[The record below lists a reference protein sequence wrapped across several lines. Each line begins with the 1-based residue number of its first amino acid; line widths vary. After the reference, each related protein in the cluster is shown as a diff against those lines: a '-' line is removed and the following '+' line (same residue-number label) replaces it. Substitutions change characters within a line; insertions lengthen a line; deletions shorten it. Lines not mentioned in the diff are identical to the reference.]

1 MASKRKYFVGQA
13 QNARTYTT
21 FLENKSCPIHR
32 WYFYPEGFSGSFV
45 KECIDKFE
53 LKPGE
58 TILDPF
64 VGSGTTLVAAKQ
76 SGIDSI
82 GIDISPLM
90 CFVSRVKTNWNTT
103 PGDLKNSLIS
113 FMGEVRPLLIGV
125 DSKQTLIG
133 FIDDLRS
140 SHKEPQI
147 PPPSYSE
154 IGRYFTPQT
163 LKKLLFLKERILQIE
178 NEDIGNLFMLGFASI
193 LIDASNMKRMPDLTF
208 SGRRNNVPVAHLF
221 QEKLKQMYED
231 LAYIRNLPSQQ
242 FGNVRILLSDSKNL
256 SPEEIPSGSVD
267 LVLTSPPYVGH
278 GDYVKNTKIELW
290 FLDFI
295 KRTSEMRQLR
305 DSMIISHHRV
315 SKARLKTEPIFRDQE
330 LSRVCSEIS
339 RKKLWSNTIHLTVQ
353 KFFDDLFLSMKQMYR
368 LLAPGKFCIIIIGDS
383 QFGGVHVES
392 HKFLAKIAQRIGFSV
407 EEIALAR
414 RRRTGAQRKKVG
426 GVKLGFSLGEYIL
439 VLRKRWS

>member
-1 MASKRKYFVGQA
+1 MASKRKYFVIQA
-13 QNARTYTT
+13 QDARTYTT
-21 FLENKSCPIHR
+21 FLENKSSPIHR

-45 KECIDKFE
+45 KECINKFE
-53 LKPGE
+53 IKPDE

-90 CFVSRVKTNWNTT
+90 CFVSKVKTNWNLT
-103 PGDLKNSLIS
+103 PGDLKHSLVT
-113 FMGEVRPLLIGV
+113 FMDEVRPLLVGV
-125 DSKQTLIG
+125 DSKQTLTG
-133 FIDDLRS
+133 FIDDIPS
-140 SHKEPQI
+140 SYKEPQV

-154 IGRYFTPQT
+154 TQRYFTPQT
-163 LKKLLFLKERILQIE
+163 LKKLLFLKEKILQIK
-178 NEDIGNLFMLGFASI
+178 NEDMQNLFMLGFASI

-208 SGRRNNVPVAHLF
+208 SGRRSNVPVAHLF

-231 LAYIRNLPSQQ
+231 LECIRNLPSQQ
-242 FGNVRILLSDSKNL
+242 FGNVRIFLSDSKTL
-256 SPEEIPSGSVD
+256 SPEEIPSETVD

-295 KRTSEMRQLR
+295 KSMSEMRQLR
-305 DSMIISHHRV
+305 NEMIVSHHRV
-315 SKARLKTEPIFRDQE
+315 SKARLKGEPIFKDLE
-330 LSRVCSEIS
+330 LSRVCSQIS

-353 KFFDDLFLSMKQMYR
+353 KFFDDMLLSMKQMYR
-368 LLAPGKFCIIIIGDS
+368 VLAPGRFCIIVIGDS

-392 HKFLAKIAQRIGFSV
+392 HKFLAKVAQRIGFSV
-407 EEIALAR
+407 EDIALAR
-414 RRRTGAQRKKVG
+414 TRRTGAQRKRVG

-439 VLRKRWS
+439 VLRKRWF